1 MVQLLQIGD
10 EYNIPVK
17 QFYVES
23 EEEIDEIDG
32 ATAGSIVLILSKE
45 NGLRIKM
52 LHSSGE
58 WIEI

>member
-1 MVQLLQIGD
+1 MFQLLSVGNQP
-10 EYNIPVK
+10 NIPTK

-23 EEEIDEIDG
+23 EEEIKNIEN
-32 ATAGSIVLILSKE
+32 APTGSIVIILSKE

-58 WIEI
+58 WIDV